1 MDEDDPVLERPADL
15 HRYHDQ
21 VVEARPLLG
30 QLIGTE
36 EGRGRIGLAPEV
48 EDDVSAGPRLGQ
60 RRLLEAAREHE
71 RHHGER
77 RGRHPGGVSGVTA
90 HTCTLPGE
98 PWRAISLTPVPLTRS
113 GWSPDYRPSQRHP
126 FRGAIVSEIRNKVI
140 EIIADRL
147 SRDKAT
153 ITEASNVVAD
163 LGADSLDIAEI
174 MMDLEDAFGV
184 KLEEDQDLKTIGDIV
199 KYIEGKVA
207 K

>member
-1 MDEDDPVLERPADL
+1 M
-15 HRYHDQ
+15 
-21 VVEARPLLG
+21 
-30 QLIGTE
+30 
-36 EGRGRIGLAPEV
+36 
-48 EDDVSAGPRLGQ
+48 
-60 RRLLEAAREHE
+60 
-71 RHHGER
+71 
-77 RGRHPGGVSGVTA
+77 
-90 HTCTLPGE
+90 
-98 PWRAISLTPVPLTRS
+98 
-113 GWSPDYRPSQRHP
+113 
-126 FRGAIVSEIRNKVI
+126 SEIRNKVI

>member
-1 MDEDDPVLERPADL
+1 MSD
-15 HRYHDQ
+15 
-21 VVEARPLLG
+21 
-30 QLIGTE
+30 IKT
-36 EGRGRIGLAPEV
+36 
-48 EDDVSAGPRLGQ
+48 
-60 RRLLEAAREHE
+60 
-71 RHHGER
+71 
-77 RGRHPGGVSGVTA
+77 
-90 HTCTLPGE
+90 
-98 PWRAISLTPVPLTRS
+98 
-113 GWSPDYRPSQRHP
+113 
-126 FRGAIVSEIRNKVI
+126 KVI
-140 EIIADRL
+140 DIIADRL